1 MIFLL
6 TKPHRQYPERNRYK
20 LDPTQY
26 DPVMSGR
33 PKDLDLKQIRRPT
46 MADVGRLA
54 GVSATT
60 VSFVINASPG
70 EVIRPQTALRV
81 LAAVDEL
88 GYRPNRAA
96 QGLRTRRTA
105 TIGFITDEVAVESY
119 VGQIIAGAH
128 DVAWRDGNVLLVI
141 NTMRSREVTRA
152 ALDTLADRQVDSVIY
167 AAAGTRRVTLPQGA
181 GRVPTILVNCFTAND
196 SLPCVLPDEVDG
208 GHRAVRILI
217 AAGHT
222 SIAYL
227 TGTPGAWATRARLR
241 GYREELRQAG
251 IDPGAQIVRAGN
263 YQADSGYA
271 LTLELLTNP
280 HRPTAILCGND
291 RMALGALM
299 ALREKGVDV
308 PTEMSLV
315 GYDDQ
320 DALVRRISPAITTV
334 RLPFYGMGR
343 WAAERILGQG
353 VEGLAPRTY
362 LSCIPVLRDSVAPPR
377 S

>member
-1 MIFLL
+1 M
-6 TKPHRQYPERNRYK
+6 
-20 LDPTQY
+20 
-26 DPVMSGR
+26 V
-33 PKDLDLKQIRRPT
+33 
-46 MADVGRLA
+46 DVGRLA

-70 EVIRPQTALRV
+70 EVIRPETRRRV

-128 DVAWRDGNVLLVI
+128 DVAWHKGSVLLVI
-141 NTMRSREVTRA
+141 NTMRSRAVTRA
-152 ALDTLADRQVDSVIY
+152 ALDTLADRQVDSIIY
-167 AAAGTRRVTLPQGA
+167 AAAGTRRVTLPPSA

-196 SLPCVLPDEVDG
+196 SLPCLLPDEVEG
-208 GHRAVRILI
+208 GRKAVRILI

-222 SIAYL
+222 RIAYL

-251 IDPGAQIVRAGN
+251 IDASDQIVRAGN
-263 YQADSGYA
+263 YQADSGYE
-271 LTLELLTNP
+271 LTLELLAKV

-291 RMALGALM
+291 RMALGSLM

-308 PTEMSLV
+308 PGEMSLV

-320 DALVRRISPAITTV
+320 DALVRRISPAITNV
-334 RLPFYGMGR
+334 RLPFYDMGR
-343 WAAERILGQG
+343 WAAERMFGQG

-362 LSCIPVLRDSVAPPR
+362 MSCVPVLRESVAAP
-377 S
+377 SA

>member
-1 MIFLL
+1 M
-6 TKPHRQYPERNRYK
+6 T
-20 LDPTQY
+20 
-26 DPVMSGR
+26 
-33 PKDLDLKQIRRPT
+33 
-46 MADVGRLA
+46 DVGRLA

-70 EVIRPQTALRV
+70 EVIRPETQQRV
-81 LAAVDEL
+81 LAAVDKL

-128 DVAWRDGNVLLVI
+128 DVAWRHGSVLLVI
-141 NTMRSREVTRA
+141 NTMRSRAVTCA
-152 ALDTLADRQVDSVIY
+152 ALDTLADRQVDSIIY
-167 AAAGTRRVTLPQGA
+167 AAAGTRRVTLPSSV
-181 GRVPTILVNCFTAND
+181 GRVPTILVNCYSAHD
-196 SLPCVLPDEVDG
+196 SLPCVLPDEVEG
-208 GHRAVRILI
+208 GRKAVRILI

-222 SIAYL
+222 RIAYL
-227 TGTPGAWATRARLR
+227 TGVPGSWATRARLR
-241 GYREELRQAG
+241 GYREELHLAG
-251 IDPGAQIVRAGN
+251 IDTADQIIRAGN
-263 YQADSGYA
+263 FQADSGYA
-271 LTLELLTNP
+271 LTIELLTSA

-308 PTEMSLV
+308 PGEMSLV

-320 DALVRRISPAITTV
+320 DALVTRVSPAITTV
-334 RLPFYGMGR
+334 ALPFYDMGR
-343 WAAERILGQG
+343 WAAERIFGQG

-362 LSCIPVLRDSVAPPR
+362 MSCVPVLRESVAPPK

>member
-1 MIFLL
+1 
-6 TKPHRQYPERNRYK
+6 
-20 LDPTQY
+20 
-26 DPVMSGR
+26 
-33 PKDLDLKQIRRPT
+33 

-70 EVIRPQTALRV
+70 EVIRPETQQRV

-128 DVAWRDGNVLLVI
+128 DAAWRNGSVLLVI
-141 NTMRSREVTRA
+141 NTMRSRSVTRA
-152 ALDTLADRQVDSVIY
+152 ALDTLADRQVDSIIY
-167 AAAGTRRVTLPQGA
+167 AAADTRRVTLPPSA
-181 GRVPTILVNCFTAND
+181 GRLPTILVNCFTVNG

-208 GHRAVRILI
+208 GHRAARILI
-217 AAGHT
+217 SADHKR
-222 SIAYL
+222 IAYL

-251 IDPGAQIVRAGN
+251 IDAGAQIVRAGN

-271 LTLELLTNP
+271 LTLELLTSV

-299 ALREKGVDV
+299 ALRENGVDV
-308 PTEMSLV
+308 PGEMSLV

-320 DALVRRISPAITTV
+320 DALVTRVSPAITTV
-334 RLPFYGMGR
+334 RLPFYAMGR
-343 WAAERILGQG
+343 WAAERMFGQG

-362 LSCIPVLRDSVAPPR
+362 MSCVPVLRDSVAPP
-377 S
+377 SS

>member
-1 MIFLL
+1 MIFLPRNR
-6 TKPHRQYPERNRYK
+6 TVNTQKCNRYK
-20 LDPTQY
+20 QDPTRY

-33 PKDLDLKQIRRPT
+33 TKDPRGNRRPT
-46 MADVGRLA
+46 MTDVGRLA

-70 EVIRPQTALRV
+70 EVIRPETQQRV
-81 LAAVDEL
+81 LAAVDKL

-105 TIGFITDEVAVESY
+105 TIGFITDEVVVEAY

-128 DVAWRDGNVLLVI
+128 DVGWRHGSVLLVI
-141 NTMRSREVTRA
+141 NTMRSRAVTRA
-152 ALDTLADRQVDSVIY
+152 ALDTLADRQVDSIIY
-167 AAAGTRRVTLPQGA
+167 AAAGTRRVTLPPAA
-181 GRVPTILVNCFTAND
+181 GRVPTILVNCYSAHD

-208 GHRAVRILI
+208 GRKAARILL

-222 SIAYL
+222 NLAYL

-241 GYREELRQAG
+241 GFREELRHAG
-251 IDPGAQIVRAGN
+251 IDPREQIVLAGN
-263 YQADSGYA
+263 YHADSGYE
-271 LTLELLTNP
+271 LTLKLLTDP

-308 PTEMSLV
+308 PGEISLV

-320 DALVRRISPAITTV
+320 DALVTHISPSISTV
-334 RLPFYGMGR
+334 RLPFYDMGR
-343 WAAERILGQG
+343 WAAEKMFGHG
-353 VEGLAPRTY
+353 VQGLAPRTY
-362 LSCIPVLRDSVAPPR
+362 LSCLPVLRESVAPP
-377 S
+377 SA